1 MNSNFAKVIS
11 IFKNIDEN
19 CSFSGL
25 HENEK
30 LPKYIL
36 LVGKQGQTVHKIAK
50 ERERLESFKQKAR
63 KQNKKQSQ
71 RKKKQKARKEEMDKN
86 ITIGGRPNTRK
97 IILYTIR

>member
-1 MNSNFAKVIS
+1 MVIGTVPFKFHSWTIIIS

-36 LVGKQGQTVHKIAK
+36 LVGKQGQTVYKTAIERQTDK
-50 ERERLESFKQKAR
+50 EK
-63 KQNKKQSQ
+63 
-71 RKKKQKARKEEMDKN
+71 
-86 ITIGGRPNTRK
+86 
-97 IILYTIR
+97 